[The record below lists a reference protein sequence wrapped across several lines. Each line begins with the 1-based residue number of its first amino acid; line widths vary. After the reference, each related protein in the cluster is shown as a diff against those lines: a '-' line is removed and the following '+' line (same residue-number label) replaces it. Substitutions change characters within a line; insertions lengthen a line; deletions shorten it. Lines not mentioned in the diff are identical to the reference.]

1 MKKVE
6 LSRIGQ
12 GLLAAGLLIL
22 TPSLQAQTPEPE
34 AWPAM
39 TPVITPKPSA
49 TASPTPSPS
58 PSPTAQ
64 PSASATP
71 SPSPTPQALSLLG
84 STLQRGQSQRLTW
97 KARYGFGELD
107 ASAPVQV
114 AHGAEPGPVLCLTA
128 AVHGDELNGI
138 EIVRRVMHGIDLSSL
153 KGTVI
158 GVPIVNIPGFL
169 RGSRYLPD
177 RRDLNRY
184 FPGNPQGS
192 LASRI
197 AHDFFQRIIRHC
209 DQLVDLHTGSFARTN
224 LPQLR
229 ADLSD
234 HAIVEMTK
242 GFGAIAVLHSTG
254 AEGTLRRAA
263 ALAGIPAVT
272 LEAGEPERL
281 QTEEVVQGVK
291 GVESLM
297 SAMDMTPKKF
307 VWRNPQPVFYESQW
321 VRADRGGIFFTD
333 TQLGDVVEAGDILGT
348 VTDPLSNV
356 RTEVVAPLRGR
367 VLGKALNQFVM
378 PGFAAFR
385 LGVETSEEQIA
396 EEPQATPEPDSA
408 ATTTDSIDEP
418 EKN

>member
-1 MKKVE
+1 MKNVE
-6 LSRIGQ
+6 FAHLSQRLCLA
-12 GLLAAGLLIL
+12 GLMILAA
-22 TPSLQAQTPEPE
+22 PVWAQTAAPE

-39 TPVITPKPSA
+39 TPVITPKP
-49 TASPTPSPS
+49 TPSPS
-58 PSPTAQ
+58 PSPQATAT
-64 PSASATP
+64 ATP
-71 SPSPTPQALSLLG
+71 TASPSPTPTPEVFSLLG
-84 STLQRGQSQRLTW
+84 RELVRGQSQRLTW

-114 AHGAEPGPVLCLTA
+114 AHGAKPGPTLCLTA

-138 EIVRRVMHGIDLSSL
+138 EIVRRVMHGIDLNELS
-153 KGTVI
+153 GTVV

-184 FPGNPQGS
+184 FPGDPNGS

-197 AHDFFQRIIRHC
+197 AHDFFERIIRHC

-229 ADLSD
+229 ADLTD

-254 AEGTLRRAA
+254 ADGTLRRAA
-263 ALAGIPAVT
+263 ALAGIPSVT

-297 SAMDMTPKKF
+297 SAMGMTPKKF

-333 TQLGDVVEAGDILGT
+333 TQLGDVVNAGDILGT

-356 RTEVVAPLRGR
+356 RTDVIAPVRGR

-396 EEPQATPEPDSA
+396 EEPA
-408 ATTTDSIDEP
+408 ATAAPDETSSSTESIDEP
-418 EKN
+418 EQN

>member
-1 MKKVE
+1 MKNVE
-6 LSRIGQ
+6 FAHLSQRLCLA
-12 GLLAAGLLIL
+12 GLMILAAPVL
-22 TPSLQAQTPEPE
+22 AQTAAPE

-39 TPVITPKPSA
+39 TPVITPKP
-49 TASPTPSPS
+49 TPSPS
-58 PSPTAQ
+58 PSPQATAT
-64 PSASATP
+64 ATP
-71 SPSPTPQALSLLG
+71 TASPSPTPTPEVFSLLG
-84 STLQRGQSQRLTW
+84 RELVRGQSQRLTW

-114 AHGAEPGPVLCLTA
+114 AHGAKPGPTLCLTA

-138 EIVRRVMHGIDLSSL
+138 EIVRRVMHGIDLNELS
-153 KGTVI
+153 GTVI

-184 FPGNPQGS
+184 FPGDPNGS

-197 AHDFFQRIIRHC
+197 AHDFFERIIRHC

-229 ADLSD
+229 ADLTD

-254 AEGTLRRAA
+254 ADGTLRRAA
-263 ALAGIPAVT
+263 ALAGIPSVT

-297 SAMDMTPKKF
+297 SAMGMTPKKF

-333 TQLGDVVEAGDILGT
+333 TQLGDVVNAGDILGT

-356 RTEVVAPLRGR
+356 RTDVIAPVRGR

-396 EEPQATPEPDSA
+396 EEPVATAAPDETSSS
-408 ATTTDSIDEP
+408 TESIDEP
-418 EKN
+418 EQN

>member
-6 LSRIGQ
+6 LSRIRQ
-12 GLLAAGLLIL
+12 GVLAAGLVIL
-22 TPSLQAQTPEPE
+22 TSSLQAQTPEPE
-34 AWPAM
+34 SWPAM
-39 TPVITPKPSA
+39 TPVITPKPTA
-49 TASPTPSPS
+49 TASPTPSPQAT
-58 PSPTAQ
+58 PSD
-64 PSASATP
+64 TP
-71 SPSPTPQALSLLG
+71 SPSPSATPHAFSLLG
-84 STLQRGQSQRLTW
+84 STLVRGQSQRLTW

-138 EIVRRVMHGIDLSSL
+138 EIVRRVMHGIDVSTL

-184 FPGNPQGS
+184 FPGDPEGS

-242 GFGAIAVLHSTG
+242 GFGAIAVLHSSG
-254 AEGTLRRAA
+254 AEGTLRRSA
-263 ALAGIPAVT
+263 ALAGIPSVT

-281 QTEEVVQGVK
+281 QTEDVEQGVK

-297 SAMDMTPKKF
+297 SALDMTPKKF

-321 VRADRGGIFFTD
+321 VRAERGGIFFTD
-333 TQLGDVVEAGDILGT
+333 TQLGDVVDAGDILGT

-356 RTEVVAPLRGR
+356 RTDVVAPLRGR

-396 EEPQATPEPDSA
+396 EEPQATAQPEAGS
-408 ATTTDSIDEP
+408 TTTDSIDET

>member
-1 MKKVE
+1 
-6 LSRIGQ
+6 
-12 GLLAAGLLIL
+12 
-22 TPSLQAQTPEPE
+22 
-34 AWPAM
+34 M
-39 TPVITPKPSA
+39 TPVITPKPTA
-49 TASPTPSPS
+49 TPQPSVAPTLEPTPSPTVT
-58 PSPTAQ
+58 PT
-64 PSASATP
+64 PSATP
-71 SPSPTPQALSLLG
+71 EVFSLLG
-84 STLQRGQSQRLTW
+84 TPLVRGQSQRLTW

-114 AHGAEPGPVLCLTA
+114 AHGVNPGPTLCLTA

-138 EIVRRVMHGIDLSSL
+138 EIVRRVMHGIDLSQLS
-153 KGTVI
+153 GTVI

-184 FPGNPQGS
+184 FPGDPAGS

-197 AHDFFQRIIRHC
+197 AHDFFERIIRHC
-209 DQLVDLHTGSFARTN
+209 DRLVDLHTGSFARTN

-229 ADLSD
+229 ADLTD
-234 HAIVEMTK
+234 HAIVDMTK
-242 GFGAIAVLHSTG
+242 GFGAIAVLHSQG
-254 AEGTLRRAA
+254 ADGTLRRAA

-297 SAMDMTPKKF
+297 SAMEMTPKKF

-321 VRADRGGIFFTD
+321 VRADRGGIFFTE
-333 TQLGDVVEAGDILGT
+333 TQLGDVVNAGDVLGT

-356 RTEVVAPLRGR
+356 RTDVIAPLRGR

-396 EEPQATPEPDSA
+396 EEPSPTGDADAPAQSV
-408 ATTTDSIDEP
+408 DER
-418 EKN
+418 ESN